1 MRRRM
6 LMNRKKAADYIAD
19 GLIFYLDGIDKG
31 NTANAWTDLVG
42 GMVLTGTATFVD
54 NGVTFDSVNVLHSDT
69 ELPQDSADP
78 LYTIEVCCSDVTTK
92 GIVFASRQYTPA
104 SAVCVNLSTGQ
115 FFNYNAVNSIPS
127 AVIPQTFTCSVN
139 ATTRLLNGMQ
149 VTGYG
154 SVNAWSNGGTN
165 VGGRKWS
172 GSNTNG
178 IIGTVHSVRVYN
190 RRLTAEE
197 MLHNQ
202 EIDIKRFNL
211 NI

>member
-1 MRRRM
+1 MK
-6 LMNRKKAADYIAD
+6 KKAADYIAD
-19 GLIFYLDGIDKG
+19 GLIFHLDGIDKG
-31 NTANAWTDLVG
+31 STANAWTDLVG

-69 ELPQDSADP
+69 QLPLDSAEP

-92 GIVFASRQYTPA
+92 GIVFVSRDYAPA
-104 SAVCVNLSTGQ
+104 TAVCVNLATGQ
-115 FFNYNAVNSIPS
+115 FFNFNSVNSLPS

-139 ATTRLLNGMQ
+139 ATARLLNGMQ
-149 VTGYG
+149 VTGYA
-154 SVNAWSNGGTN
+154 SANAWSNRGTN
-165 VGGRKWS
+165 VGGRYF
-172 GSNTNG
+172 GGYNTNG
-178 IIGTVHSVRVYN
+178 IVGTVHSVRVYN
-190 RRLTAEE
+190 RRLTEEE

>member
-1 MRRRM
+1 
-6 LMNRKKAADYIAD
+6 MNRKKAADYIAD

-54 NGVTFDSVNVLHSDT
+54 NGVTFDGVNVLHSDT

-78 LYTIEVCCSDVTTK
+78 LYTVEICCSEVTTK
-92 GIVFASRQYTPA
+92 GIVFASRNYTPA
-104 SAVCVNLSTGQ
+104 SAVCVNLANGQ
-115 FFNYNAVNSIPS
+115 FFNYRANNNPLPP

-139 ATTRLLNGMQ
+139 ATARLLNGMQ
-149 VTGYG
+149 VTGNG
-154 SVNAWSNGGTN
+154 SQMAWSNSGTN
-165 VGGRKWS
+165 VGGRKFP

-178 IIGTVHSVRVYN
+178 IVGTVHSVRVYN
-190 RRLTAEE
+190 RRLTEEE

-202 EIDIKRFNL
+202 RIDITRFNL
-211 NI
+211 SI